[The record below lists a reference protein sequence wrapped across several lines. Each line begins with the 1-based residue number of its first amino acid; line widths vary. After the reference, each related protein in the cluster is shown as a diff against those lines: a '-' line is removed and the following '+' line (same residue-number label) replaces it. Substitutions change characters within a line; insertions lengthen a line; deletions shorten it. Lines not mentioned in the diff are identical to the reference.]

1 MADRDIAVKFTGDS
15 RDLERA
21 SEKAERSVSD
31 TGKSMGGSLAGL
43 AGPAALAGAAVAG
56 IAIVGWDLAQAAAED
71 EAAVSQLDQQLRQ
84 AAGAS
89 DEAVAGAENFID
101 VLSKSAVIA
110 DDELRPALAKLATA
124 TGDTAKAQDLLTL
137 ATDISAGTGK
147 DLSTVTD
154 ALSKAQLGSTGALS
168 KMGIATKD
176 ADGNALSLED
186 TLSKARETFKGA
198 GEAAANTSAGGL
210 KKAQIGFDELKESIG
225 AKLLPVMGGIGAFIN
240 DKVLPGFDVLV
251 AWGEEE
257 WPKFLESIQ
266 PTLTSLQ
273 ETFTTVLDA
282 VMGLW
287 AEWGDEILTVVGF
300 VVDLWKNELA
310 LEIQIAGAIITG
322 VIDRIKSFWA
332 EWGDEI
338 TSTVTTII
346 TTVVDMATRIR
357 EVISTVVA
365 ALEEFWAQH
374 GDQIMEFVNA
384 VIDLVTALVDRVRA
398 LIEPLVTFLIDFIGT
413 GLRLIF
419 TVVGAVLGF
428 IGDLW
433 ARWGDTIMATVRIV
447 FDIIATIIGGVL
459 SVVTGIIKTVTSI
472 IKGDWSGAWDN
483 VKDTVQRGIDF
494 VVGLMQKIGGLIG
507 TALGGLADLITKPFK
522 IAFNA
527 IADLWNNTI
536 GKLSFTFPD
545 WIPGLGGNT
554 IDVPDIP
561 RFSTFG
567 VAGLTIVM
575 PPGSDGYDIARQLAT
590 FGRTVAD
597 PQALTVAVR

>member
-1 MADRDIAVKFTGDS
+1 MAERDIAVKFTGDS

-21 SEKAERSVSD
+21 ADKADKSVAD

-43 AGPAALAGAAVAG
+43 AGPAAIAAGAVAG
-56 IAIVGWDLAQAAAED
+56 LAVVGWDLAQAAAED
-71 EAAVSQLDQQLRQ
+71 EAGAAQLAQQLRQ

-89 DEAVAGAENFID
+89 DEAVAGAENYID
-101 VLSKSAVIA
+101 ALSRTVAVA

-124 TGDTAKAQDLLTL
+124 TGDTTKAQDLLSL

-147 DLSTVTD
+147 DLGTVTD
-154 ALSKAQLGSTGALS
+154 ALVKAQLGSVGGLS

-176 ADGNALSLED
+176 AEGNTMSLED
-186 TLSKARETFKGA
+186 TLAKARDTFKGA

-210 KKAQIGFDELKESIG
+210 KKAGIGFDELKEKIG
-225 AKLLPVMGGIGAFIN
+225 AKFLPVMGGIGAFIT
-240 DKVLPGFDVLV
+240 DKVLPAFDTLV
-251 AWGEEE
+251 AWAEQE

-266 PTLTSLQ
+266 PTLTQLQ
-273 ETFTTVLDA
+273 EVFSTVLTA
-282 VMGLW
+282 VMDLW
-287 AEWGDEILTVVGF
+287 NEWGDELLTVIGF
-300 VVDLWKNELA
+300 IVNLWKNYLA
-310 LEIQIAGAIITG
+310 LEIQVLGEIIKR
-322 VIDRIKSFWA
+322 VIDGLKSFWA
-332 EWGDEI
+332 QWGDQI
-338 TSTVTTII
+338 TATVTTII
-346 TTVVDMATRIR
+346 TTIQTLATRIT
-357 EVISTVVA
+357 EIVTTVVA
-365 ALEEFWAQH
+365 ALQEFWAAH
-374 GDQIMEFVNA
+374 GDQIMEFVHA

-398 LIEPLVTFLIDFIGT
+398 LVEPLISFLIEFIGT
-413 GLRLIF
+413 GLRIIW

-447 FDIIATIIGGVL
+447 FDIIATVIGGVL
-459 SVVTGIIKTVTSI
+459 SVVVGIIKTVTSV

-494 VVGLMQKIGGLIG
+494 VVGLMGKIGGLVG
-507 TALGGLADLITKPFK
+507 TALGGLADLITKPFR
-522 IAFNA
+522 IAFNN

-567 VAGLTIVM
+567 ALTIVM
-575 PPGSDGYDIARQLAT
+575 PPGSDGYDVTRQ
-590 FGRTVAD
+590 VASFSRNVA
-597 PQALTVAVR
+597 PVAGLTVAVR

>member
-1 MADRDIAVKFTGDS
+1 VAERDIAVKFTGDS

-21 SEKAERSVSD
+21 SDKAEKSVGES
-31 TGKSMGGSLAGL
+31 GKSMGGALAGL
-43 AGPAALAGAAVAG
+43 AGPAVIAAGAIAG
-56 IAIVGWDLAQAAAED
+56 IAVVGWDLAQAAAED
-71 EAAVSQLDQQLRQ
+71 EASASQLAQQLRQ

-89 DEAVAGAENFID
+89 DEAVTGAENYID
-101 VLSKSAVIA
+101 VLSRQVAVA

-124 TGDTAKAQDLLTL
+124 TGDTAKAQDLLGL
-137 ATDISAGTGK
+137 ATDIAAGTGK
-147 DLSTVTD
+147 DLGSVTD
-154 ALSKAQLGSTGALS
+154 ALSKAQLGSLGGLS

-176 ADGNALSLED
+176 ADGNALSLEQ
-186 TLSKARETFKGA
+186 TLDKARDTFKGA

-210 KKAQIGFDELKESIG
+210 KKAGIGFDELKEKIG
-225 AKLLPVMGGIGAFIN
+225 YKLLPVLGSIGAFFN
-240 DKVLPGFDVLV
+240 DKVLPAFDSLV
-251 AWGEEE
+251 AWAETE
-257 WPKFLESIQ
+257 WPKFMESIQ
-266 PTLTSLQ
+266 PTLTQLQ

-287 AEWGDEILTVVGF
+287 AEWGDEIMTVVGF

-310 LEIQIAGAIITG
+310 LEIQIVAAIITG
-322 VIDRIKSFWA
+322 VIERLKQFWA
-332 EWGDEI
+332 DWGTQI
-338 TSTVTTII
+338 TETVTTII
-346 TTVVDMATRIR
+346 TTVQTLAAKIV
-357 EVISTVVA
+357 EVITTVVG
-365 ALEEFWAQH
+365 ALEEFWAAH
-374 GDQIMEFVNA
+374 GDQIMEFVHA
-384 VIDLVTALVDRVRA
+384 VIDLVSALVDRVRS
-398 LIEPLVTFLIDFIGT
+398 LVEPLITFLIDFIGT
-413 GLRLIF
+413 GLRVIF

-428 IGDLW
+428 IQALW
-433 ARWGDTIMATVRIV
+433 AQWGDTIMAGVRTA

-494 VVGLMQKIGGLIG
+494 VVTLMSKIGAMVSS
-507 TALGGLADLITKPFK
+507 ALGGLADLITKPFK
-522 IAFNA
+522 IAFNN

-567 VAGLTIVM
+567 ALTLVM
-575 PPGSDGYDIARQLAT
+575 PPGTDGYDVSRQLAT
-590 FGRTVAD
+590 FERNVA
-597 PQALTVAVR
+597 PVTMAVSVR